1 MNDCRQTVDRNSLPA
16 ENMVLGAGC
25 RLLDAVKLTVPQ
37 AATRMGIGET
47 KMRSI
52 VQCGIIPV
60 LRIGGKTVVLEHD
73 IEAYLQGNYGRMVI
87 IRPSS
92 RTRLTALPAEIS
104 ESPWLK
110 KKNGMK
116 P

>member
-1 MNDCRQTVDRNSLPA
+1 MNDIRQNMDRNSLPA
-16 ENMVLGAGC
+16 ENTAMGGGF
-25 RLLDAVKLTVPQ
+25 RLLDAVKFTVPQ
-37 AATRMGIGET
+37 AAKRMGIGET

-52 VQCGIIPV
+52 VQRGIIPV
-60 LRIGGKTVVLEHD
+60 LRIGEKTVILEHD

-87 IRPSS
+87 MRPSS
-92 RTRLTALPAEIS
+92 RTRLTALPTEIS

-110 KKNGMK
+110 KKNGTE